1 MVVTTSVLVA
11 IFLLLGIGLI
21 WLAMQRGAQLWPA
34 PTPTPTAGPT
44 RTPTPDKR
52 ATFVAEDM
60 LTQAAFTATAGVIF
74 TPDEI
79 PPPVN
84 QPQPP
89 EQPALDETPQPQEN
103 GATIALLPIIMASDP
118 NLLPPAPSPSPTNA
132 SIFVPSVS
140 GAPVTATPDPFIP
153 TTIPTAT
160 PVPGGTQPTAT
171 PTIPPPTPTYTPWPT
186 FTPAPLTLSEMPAT
200 IRVSSAPVHIG
211 PSAVYTQ
218 ITTLNQGAQIR
229 LRGRTAPGDWVYAC
243 CLADLSSFWIRP
255 AYINV
260 DNTLLPTAVPTTSDP
275 KSLRWLALQP
285 ADPALTPR
293 PIPTSIAFGD
303 FPLARYDAANTG
315 RVPTLPSTG
324 LTKLWP
330 LQADGNQSGSA
341 FSSPMVVLG
350 TATVILYNS
359 DGNIYSLFWDG
370 GNQRWK
376 YAIQPE
382 VRFAPALAGN
392 FIYAINGSTVSVL
405 EDRGG
410 ATGVVGQVNLPNTPQ
425 TPINIWLNML
435 LVGAGDNNDAR
446 LLALR
451 RDNLNDQRVFE
462 TPSGAIQM
470 PAIGQETIYVGAD
483 RLYAIDANLF
493 DKPDIETI
501 WTAPPDVGA
510 ITIPPIYAY
519 PGVRALAE
527 LYVASGNLVHAL
539 DANTGAVL
547 WTYNFG
553 IPATSMAVN
562 ETGVV
567 VVGNGQMHKIS
578 RELGTQLWPASV
590 SATVMGGP
598 LVSDRMILLV
608 TQAGA
613 ILLYDGATGALVD
626 ASQSV
631 PAGVVG
637 GPAVSNGRIFL
648 ASGNTVYAYQGNP

>member
-34 PTPTPTAGPT
+34 PTPTPTAGPS

-60 LTQAAFTATAGVIF
+60 LTQAAFTATAGVVF

-79 PPPVN
+79 PPPVD

-89 EQPALDETPQPQEN
+89 DQPAPNETPQPQET
-103 GATIALLPIIMASDP
+103 GATIALLPIIMASAL
-118 NLLPPAPSPSPTNA
+118 NLPLPAPGPSPTNA

-140 GAPVTATPDPFIP
+140 GAPVTATPDPFMP
-153 TTIPTAT
+153 TAAPTAT
-160 PVPGGTQPTAT
+160 PVPGDLQPTAT
-171 PTIPPPTPTYTPWPT
+171 PTAIPPTPTYTPWPT

-218 ITTLNQGAQIR
+218 ITTLNQGRQIR

-243 CLADLSSFWIRP
+243 CLDDLSSFWIRP
-255 AYINV
+255 AYVNV
-260 DNTLLPTAVPTTSDP
+260 DNTVLPTAVPTTSDP
-275 KSLRWLALQP
+275 KNLRWLALQP

-293 PIPTSIAFGD
+293 PIPTSIAVGD
-303 FPLARYDAANTG
+303 FPLAHYDAANTG
-315 RVPTLPSTG
+315 RVPMLPSGG
-324 LTKLWP
+324 LTKYWP
-330 LQADGNQSGSA
+330 LQPDGNQSGSA
-341 FSSPMVVLG
+341 FTSPMVVLG
-350 TATVILYNS
+350 TATAILYNS
-359 DGNIYSLFWDG
+359 DGNVYSLYWDA

-376 YAIQPE
+376 YAVQPE
-382 VRFAPALAGN
+382 VRFAPALSGN
-392 FIYAINGSTVSVL
+392 VIYVLNGSTVSAL
-405 EDRGG
+405 QDQGG
-410 ATGVVGQVNLPNTPQ
+410 AAGVVGQVNLPNTPQ
-425 TPINIWLNML
+425 TPINVWLNML
-435 LVGAGDNNDAR
+435 LLGAGDNNDAR

-493 DKPDIETI
+493 DKPNIETI
-501 WTAPPDVGA
+501 WTDPPGVGA
-510 ITIPPIYAY
+510 VTLPPIYAY

-527 LYVASGNLVHAL
+527 LYVASGNRVHAL
-539 DANTGAVL
+539 DANTGAAL
-547 WTYNFG
+547 WSYDFG
-553 IPATSMAVN
+553 GPVTAMAVN

-590 SATVMGGP
+590 SGTVMGGP

-613 ILLYDGATGALVD
+613 ILLYDGATGNLLD

-631 PAGVVG
+631 PSGVVG
-637 GPAVSNGRIFL
+637 GPAVSNGRIFI

>member
-1 MVVTTSVLVA
+1 M
-11 IFLLLGIGLI
+11 
-21 WLAMQRGAQLWPA
+21 
-34 PTPTPTAGPT
+34 
-44 RTPTPDKR
+44 
-52 ATFVAEDM
+52 
-60 LTQAAFTATAGVIF
+60 
-74 TPDEI
+74 
-79 PPPVN
+79 
-84 QPQPP
+84 
-89 EQPALDETPQPQEN
+89 
-103 GATIALLPIIMASDP
+103 
-118 NLLPPAPSPSPTNA
+118 
-132 SIFVPSVS
+132 
-140 GAPVTATPDPFIP
+140 
-153 TTIPTAT
+153 
-160 PVPGGTQPTAT
+160 
-171 PTIPPPTPTYTPWPT
+171 
-186 FTPAPLTLSEMPAT
+186 
-200 IRVSSAPVHIG
+200 
-211 PSAVYTQ
+211 
-218 ITTLNQGAQIR
+218 
-229 LRGRTAPGDWVYAC
+229 
-243 CLADLSSFWIRP
+243 
-255 AYINV
+255 
-260 DNTLLPTAVPTTSDP
+260 PTTSDP
-275 KSLRWLALQP
+275 KNLRWLALQP

-293 PIPTSIAFGD
+293 PIPTSIASGD
-303 FPLARYDAANTG
+303 FPLARYDTANTG

-324 LTKLWP
+324 LTRLWP

-382 VRFAPALAGN
+382 VRFTPALAGN

-410 ATGVVGQVNLPNTPQ
+410 AAGVVGQVNLPNTPL

-435 LVGAGDNNDAR
+435 LVGAGDNGDAR

-483 RLYAIDANLF
+483 RLYAIDANMF
-493 DKPDIETI
+493 DKPDIEII
-501 WTAPPDVGA
+501 WTAPPEVGA

-562 ETGVV
+562 ESSVV
-567 VVGNGQMHKIS
+567 IVGDGQMHQVNRDQTS
-578 RELGTQLWPASV
+578 RDQVTRQWAVNFTGA
-590 SATVMGGP
+590 AKAGP
-598 LVSDRMILLV
+598 LITDRIILLV
-608 TQAGA
+608 TQNRG
-613 ILLYDGATGALVD
+613 IFLYDIASGNLQD
-626 ASQSV
+626 AGQTV
-631 PAGVVG
+631 PMDVVAGPV
-637 GPAVSNGRIFL
+637 VSNGRIFV
-648 ASGNTVYAYQGNP
+648 AAGNTVYAFQGNQ